1 MDPSRRPLARWTKG
15 ALAVLMIAGWLTGCG
30 KPAQPR
36 PDQAGS
42 APGTPADTPAGEE
55 RTQAPSG
62 GFFGLTFGRGSRPSV
77 PPEPAVET
85 TKLLPA
91 LEGETLIPDGTPGV
105 YKGNLTPE
113 KSAEITNAIARLQYE
128 EVSTK
133 DLPKDPKVL
142 MQINERI
149 RKKSDALYAQYGTT
163 MTDVSRFIRDLSPKD
178 RVRFNNRLT
187 ELFLAENRKREV
199 SRPAAQPTAGLR

>member
-1 MDPSRRPLARWTKG
+1 MDPIRQPLARWTLG
-15 ALAVLMIAGWLTGCG
+15 ALAVFTVAGWLTGCT
-30 KPAQPR
+30 KPAQPG

-42 APGTPADTPAGEE
+42 ATGVTAEGTGTK
-55 RTQAPSG
+55 APSG
-62 GFFGLTFGRGSRPSV
+62 GFFGLSFGRSPRTDTRSGQ
-77 PPEPAVET
+77 AAET
-85 TKLLPA
+85 TQLLPA
-91 LEGETLIPDGTPGV
+91 FEGGTVIAEGTPGV

-149 RKKSDALYAQYGTT
+149 RKKSDALYEQYGTT
-163 MTDVSRFIRDLSPKD
+163 MTDVSRYIRDLSPKD
-178 RVRFNNRLT
+178 RVRFNDRLT

-199 SRPAAQPTAGLR
+199 SRPAARPTAVLR